1 MALALVAHMALDA
14 CKGTLVQ
21 AARHT
26 GVQLHAPAQ
35 RAWLQFPCLFQHK
48 ADRPLVDS
56 DAAQHGSEKGK
67 AMRLQTRVQQLIR
80 EHGTLRAASRAIG
93 VDVGYLSRLEHGDK
107 SNPSDDFLTK
117 LGLQKVVTYRRIAAR
132 ASKGTPL

>member
-1 MALALVAHMALDA
+1 
-14 CKGTLVQ
+14 
-21 AARHT
+21 
-26 GVQLHAPAQ
+26 
-35 RAWLQFPCLFQHK
+35 
-48 ADRPLVDS
+48 
-56 DAAQHGSEKGK
+56 
-67 AMRLQTRVQQLIR
+67 MRLQTRVQQLIR

-132 ASKGTPL
+132 TKGTPQ